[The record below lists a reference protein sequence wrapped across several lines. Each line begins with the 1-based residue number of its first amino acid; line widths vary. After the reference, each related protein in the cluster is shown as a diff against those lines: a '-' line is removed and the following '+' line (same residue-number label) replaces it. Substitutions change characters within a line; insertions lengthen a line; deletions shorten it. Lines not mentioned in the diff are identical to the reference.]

1 MTAKTLMVQ
10 GTGSGVG
17 KSVITAALCRWFYR
31 KGLKVAPFKAQ
42 NMSLN
47 AYVCEDGGEIG
58 RAQAFQAE
66 ACGIAPTVQMNPV
79 LLKPAGDNLSQ
90 VILLGR
96 PAHTRN
102 AKDYY
107 KGKPAY
113 LDQVKQALADLR
125 REYDLV
131 ILEGAGSPAEINLR
145 EMDFVN
151 MAMAKEAD
159 AKVLLVGDI
168 DRGGVFAWMKGTYDL
183 LTQDEQDRVAGFLI
197 NKFRGD
203 VDLLKPGL
211 KQFEDLV
218 AKPVLGVIPFDHNL
232 FVDEEDSLPFGTYGE
247 MKTDAGLLDVAI
259 LRVPRI
265 ANFTD
270 FSPLMEDPAVAVR
283 YVWTEAQLGSPDLI
297 VLPGTKNTL
306 EDMRFL
312 KMQGLDR
319 AVHRCH
325 EDGTVVLGICGGFQ
339 MMGRELTDPDRI
351 ESTAEKIDGLGL
363 LPLTT
368 TMQSKKITRQVRLT
382 TGRSPAFD
390 SGLTVWG
397 YEIHNGVSQ
406 VTGSC
411 AALFAKT
418 DAEDADSLGVCDST
432 GTLIG
437 TYLHGILD
445 NDPLRH
451 ALLNRVRQLRN
462 IPPVKEPFDYQQFR
476 ERQWDRLAGWLDA
489 SIDMKR
495 IEALLET

>member
-17 KSVITAALCRWFYR
+17 KSVITAALCRWFYK
-31 KGLKVAPFKAQ
+31 KGYRVAPFKAQ

-90 VILLGR
+90 VIVMGR

-102 AKDYY
+102 AKEYY
-107 KGKPAY
+107 RGKPAY
-113 LDQVKQALADLR
+113 LQQVTDALNTLR
-125 REYDLV
+125 QCHDLV

-159 AKVLLVGDI
+159 SKVLLVGDI

-183 LTQDEQDRVAGFLI
+183 LSEDEQDHVAGFLI

-203 VDLLKPGL
+203 VELLKPGL

-218 AKPVLGVIPFDHNL
+218 GKPVLGVIPFDHNL
-232 FVDEEDSLPFGTYGE
+232 FVDEEDSLPFGTHGE

-297 VLPGTKNTL
+297 ILPGTKNTL

-312 KMQGLDR
+312 KTQGLDR
-319 AVHRCH
+319 AIHRCH
-325 EDGTVVLGICGGFQ
+325 AHGTGVLGICGGFQ
-339 MMGRELTDPDRI
+339 MMGKELNDPGKI
-351 ESTAEKIDGLGL
+351 ESNAGKVDGLDL
-363 LPLTT
+363 LPVTT
-368 TMQSKKITRQVRLT
+368 TMQAEKITRQVRLT
-382 TGRSPAFD
+382 TNHSPAFD
-390 SGLTVWG
+390 HGLTAWG
-397 YEIHNGVSQ
+397 YEIHNGISEISG
-406 VTGSC
+406 TC
-411 AALFAKT
+411 APLFEKKGEENT
-418 DAEDADSLGVCDST
+418 DALGISDST

-451 ALLNRVRQLRN
+451 ALLNRVRHHRN
-462 IPPVKEPFDYQQFR
+462 IPQVKEPFDYQLFR
-476 ERQWDRLAGWLDA
+476 ERQWDRLAGWLDT
-489 SIDMKR
+489 SIDMKQ
-495 IEALLET
+495 IEALIKN

>member
-297 VLPGTKNTL
+297 VL
-306 EDMRFL
+306 
-312 KMQGLDR
+312 DR
-319 AVHRCH
+319 KS
-325 EDGTVVLGICGGFQ
+325 VV
-339 MMGRELTDPDRI
+339 
-351 ESTAEKIDGLGL
+351 
-363 LPLTT
+363 
-368 TMQSKKITRQVRLT
+368 
-382 TGRSPAFD
+382 
-390 SGLTVWG
+390 
-397 YEIHNGVSQ
+397 
-406 VTGSC
+406 
-411 AALFAKT
+411 
-418 DAEDADSLGVCDST
+418 
-432 GTLIG
+432 
-437 TYLHGILD
+437 
-445 NDPLRH
+445 
-451 ALLNRVRQLRN
+451 
-462 IPPVKEPFDYQQFR
+462 
-476 ERQWDRLAGWLDA
+476 
-489 SIDMKR
+489 
-495 IEALLET
+495 